1 MYQRAASAV
10 YTEPGHGGPG
20 NAALP
25 RQALPARE
33 LTTQAENPQ
42 NEPMH
47 PLAKRISLLV
57 SVFSLILGLFLLGYN
72 LRLISDTAKNTAL
85 SLWPVLLVLA
95 GIMLV
100 VDSVKK
106 RRFTR
111 VSTMTVR
118 RFPIPVQRA
127 SRELSCRVQFSY
139 GKLVLGAAQGEPL
152 LVTENAGPAIPPQ
165 ISQEMLGGLE
175 ELSIAMSQPLFPS
188 HFQLENAW
196 RLELS
201 PSVPLSLSLQLHAAD
216 LAMDLRQLNVES
228 LELSTD
234 SGIQQVLFGAP
245 RKKLAGQ
252 IYCASG
258 DLSLILPSGVFT
270 WVRLLNPFCRVEYP
284 QGDFEKREDGS
295 LVTPSAADTQS
306 SVELTVDGPIRRLVL
321 DIEDTSAP

>member
-1 MYQRAASAV
+1 
-10 YTEPGHGGPG
+10 
-20 NAALP
+20 
-25 RQALPARE
+25 
-33 LTTQAENPQ
+33 
-42 NEPMH
+42 MH
-47 PLAKRISLLV
+47 PLAKRILLLV
-57 SVFSLILGLFLLGYN
+57 SIFSLILGLFLLGYN
-72 LRLISDTAKNTAL
+72 LRIISDKAKDIAL

-111 VSTMTVR
+111 ISTTTTR
-118 RFPIPVQRA
+118 KFPISVEKA

-139 GKLVLGAAQGEPL
+139 GKLTLGASRGDPV

-165 ISQEMLGGLE
+165 ISQETVGGLE
-175 ELSIAMSQPLFPS
+175 ELFIAMSQPLFPS

-196 RLELS
+196 RLELAR
-201 PSVPLSLSLQLHAAD
+201 SVPLSLSLQLHGAD
-216 LAMDLRQLNVES
+216 LSMDLRQLNVEA

-234 SGIQQVLFGAP
+234 SGTQRILFGAP
-245 RKKLAGQ
+245 RKKLSGQ

-258 DLSLILPSGVFT
+258 DLSLILSPGVFT

-295 LVTPSAADTQS
+295 LVTPLMADSHS
-306 SVELTVDGPIRRLVL
+306 SIELTVDGPIRRLVL
-321 DIEDTSAP
+321 DIEDAAAT

>member
-1 MYQRAASAV
+1 
-10 YTEPGHGGPG
+10 
-20 NAALP
+20 
-25 RQALPARE
+25 
-33 LTTQAENPQ
+33 
-42 NEPMH
+42 MH
-47 PLAKRISLLV
+47 PLVKRISLLV
-57 SVFSLILGLFLLGYN
+57 SIFSLILGLFLLGYN
-72 LRLISDTAKNTAL
+72 LRIISDTARDTAL

-111 VSTMTVR
+111 ISSTTTR
-118 RFPIPVQRA
+118 KFPISVEKA

-139 GKLVLGAAQGEPL
+139 GKLTIGASKGDAV
-152 LVTENAGPAIPPQ
+152 LVTENSGPAIPPQ
-165 ISQEMLGGLE
+165 ISQETVGGLE

-201 PSVPLSLSLQLHAAD
+201 RSIPLSLSLQLHAAD

-234 SGIQQVLFGAP
+234 SGAQRILFGAP

-258 DLSLILPSGVFT
+258 DLSLILSPGVFT

-295 LVTPSAADTQS
+295 LVTPLMADS
-306 SVELTVDGPIRRLVL
+306 HRNIELTVDGPIRRLVL
-321 DIEDTSAP
+321 DIEDAGVT